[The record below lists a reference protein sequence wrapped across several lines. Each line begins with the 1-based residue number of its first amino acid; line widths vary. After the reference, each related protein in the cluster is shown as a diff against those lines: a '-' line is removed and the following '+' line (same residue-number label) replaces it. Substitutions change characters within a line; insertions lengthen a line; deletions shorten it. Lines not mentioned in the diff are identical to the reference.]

1 MSENVEVKNSRD
13 HNNIKIILL
22 GESHVGKTSLINS
35 YLGIAFNNH
44 EQQTLSENK
53 TKMCLK
59 INNSKKYSLF
69 IWDTMGQ
76 ERYRSITKSF
86 LRDSNIIIY
95 VYDITQRVSFLEL
108 NYWINIVSEE
118 LGDENLVFGLA
129 ANKMDIFDQSDVDL
143 EEGKKEA
150 EKIGA
155 LFAETTAKD
164 NPKGFVAF
172 VNELLKK
179 YFLKKNIKVEKIEV
193 SKAEDTNEEVKHK
206 KRKKNCC

>member
-1 MSENVEVKNSRD
+1 MSENEEDKNSRD